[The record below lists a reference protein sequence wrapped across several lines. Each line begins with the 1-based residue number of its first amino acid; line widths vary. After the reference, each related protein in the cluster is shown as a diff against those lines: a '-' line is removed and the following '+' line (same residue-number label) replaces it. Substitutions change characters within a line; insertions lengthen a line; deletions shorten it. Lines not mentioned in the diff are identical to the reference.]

1 MTSASPTW
9 RLLFSGM
16 LLAIITPC
24 GGTVRAEGMAPAAE
38 VAGHEF
44 FEKEVRPLLVERCLE
59 CHGGRGKKGVQT
71 RGGLDL
77 TSRAKLL
84 EGGNNG
90 AVVADKVADSLL
102 LRAVHYRG
110 KTRMPPAGKLTDRQ
124 IQVLTRWVELGL
136 PWPDSIRLGTG
147 TMELTEW
154 QRWAFQA
161 PKAPPLPEV
170 KHADWVKNPIDRF
183 ILATL
188 EAKGMTPARPADKRT
203 LIRRATFDLTGL
215 PPTAEEV
222 EAFLKDDAADAF
234 PKLVERLLASPAYG
248 ERWGRHWLDTVRYTD
263 YHAPDPKAHAS
274 SSKFELFEAWRYR
287 DWVVDAFNRDL
298 PYDQFIVHQLAGDRL
313 PSPAGEAVYA
323 DGLIATSF
331 LAIGTWDNGD
341 ADKHKIVS
349 DIVDDQIDVVGRA
362 FLGLTLAC
370 ARCHDHK
377 FDPITQ
383 KDYYALAGIFYSTRI
398 LAGLGT
404 KGDHTVALRV
414 PLAPPEVVAQRR
426 QYEQRVAELEK
437 QLKDQKAKLAELEK
451 QLKEKKEPDDNL
463 ADQIQQKKDKL
474 AELSATLAE
483 LQKNAPAPLP
493 LALAAQDG
501 GVPGSKFPGIQDV
514 PIHQRGSYTR
524 LEATPVKRQMP
535 EFFAGKEQPPIASGS
550 GRLELA
556 RWIASKDHPLTARV
570 LVNRIWQHHF
580 GEGLVRTPSNFGKL
594 GVPPTHPELL
604 DWLAQRFVED
614 GWSVKQLHRRIMLS
628 AVYQQASVVSPDQVR
643 ADPDNLLLGRMSVR
657 RLEAEAIRDAML
669 LATGRLDRTR
679 GGPATADLLLP
690 RRSLYIQTVRQD
702 RSNFST
708 LFDAANP
715 EQPVE
720 KRAVSTVA
728 PQALFLLNS
737 AFVQAQSKHLAQR
750 LHELG
755 AGDDAARI
763 DQLYRWLYG
772 RSAKAKEIEIGRGFL
787 KSGDAWTD
795 YVHLLLCSNEFVYID

>member
-1 MTSASPTW
+1 
-9 RLLFSGM
+9 M
-16 LLAIITPC
+16 LLAITSPY
-24 GGTVRAEGMAPAAE
+24 GEAARAAGKAPADEA
-38 VAGHEF
+38 AAHAF
-44 FEKEVRPLLVERCLE
+44 FEKEVRPLLVEHCLA
-59 CHGGRGKKGVQT
+59 CHGARSKKGVLT

-84 EGGNNG
+84 EGGNSG
-90 AVVADKVADSLL
+90 AVVADKAEDSLL
-102 LRAVHYRG
+102 LRAIHYRG

-124 IQVLTRWVELGL
+124 IEVLTRWFQMGL
-136 PWPDSIRLGTG
+136 PWPDNARLGPT
-147 TMELTEW
+147 TTELTEW
-154 QRWAFQA
+154 QRLAFSA
-161 PKAPPLPEV
+161 PKDPPLPEV
-170 KHADWVKNPIDRF
+170 KHVDWVKDPIDRF

-188 EAKGMTPARPADKRT
+188 EGHGMAPARPADKRT

-215 PPTAEEV
+215 PPTPEEV
-222 EAFLKDDAADAF
+222 EAFLKDDTADAF
-234 PKLVERLLASPAYG
+234 PKLVEWLLASPAYG

-263 YHAPDPKAHAS
+263 YHAPDPKAHSS

-287 DWVVDAFNRDL
+287 DWVVEAFNRDL
-298 PYDQFIVHQLAGDRL
+298 PYDQFIVHQLAGDGL
-313 PSPAGEAVYA
+313 PSPSGEAIYA

-331 LAIGTWDNGD
+331 LVIGTWDNGD

-398 LAGLGT
+398 LANLGT

-426 QYEQRVAELEK
+426 QYEQRVAQLET
-437 QLKDQKAKLAELEK
+437 QLKDQKTKLAELEK
-451 QLKEKKEPDDNL
+451 QLKEKPESDSSL
-463 ADQIQQKKDKL
+463 ADQIQKMKDRL
-474 AELSATLAE
+474 AELGAALAE

-501 GVPGSKFPGIQDV
+501 GTPGSKFPGIQDV

-535 EFFAGKEQPPIASGS
+535 EFFAGKEQPAIASGS

-604 DWLAQRFVED
+604 DWLAHRFVAD

-628 AVYQQASVVSPDQVR
+628 AVYQQASVAAPEQVR
-643 ADPDNLLLGRMSVR
+643 TDPDNLWLGRMSVR

-669 LATGRLDRTR
+669 VAAGQLDRTR
-679 GGPATADLLLP
+679 GGPASSDLLLP

-737 AFVQAQSKHLAQR
+737 DFVQTQAKHLAR
-750 LHELG
+750 RVHEHV
-755 AGDDAARI
+755 AGDESARI
-763 DQLYRWLYG
+763 DQIYRWLYG
-772 RSAKAKEIEIGRGFL
+772 RPAKAKEIEIGRGFL
-787 KSGDAWTD
+787 KSGEAWTD